1 MFGSFRKH
9 QQWIWILGV
18 IVIIPSFVIFFSP
31 DAKWNR
37 GFRGGREKVDLGS
50 FNGKPIQ
57 RDRIEYLDPP
67 VWRRW
72 YVVGPA
78 AVGLAILTGVVVGY
92 TVHDFPGGS
101 CHKVGSSGPC

>member
-37 GFRGGREKVDLGS
+37 GLRGGSDKGLDLGS
-50 FNGKPIQ
+50 FNGRPIG
-57 RDRIEYLDPP
+57 RDEYMAANRETKINYFMRTGGKEWPGNDEQTRRKILDGHEPLSF
-67 VWRRW
+67 
-72 YVVGPA
+72 A
-78 AVGLAILTGVVVGY
+78 FL
-92 TVHDFPGGS
+92 
-101 CHKVGSSGPC
+101 

>member
-37 GFRGGREKVDLGS
+37 GFRGGAEKADLGS

-57 RDRIEYLDPP
+57 RDDYI
-67 VWRRW
+67 
-72 YVVGPA
+72 A
-78 AVGLAILTGVVVGY
+78 ANRETKINYFMRTGGR
-92 TVHDFPGGS
+92 
-101 CHKVGSSGPC
+101 